1 MKIVVTVLLIM
12 TGIMT
17 GTGKFESD
25 VFKTKDGKELKITF
39 IKHGSL
45 MFEFD
50 GKIMYVDPVS
60 DSDHA
65 RAW

>member
-39 IKHGSL
+39 IKH
-45 MFEFD
+45 
-50 GKIMYVDPVS
+50 
-60 DSDHA
+60 
-65 RAW
+65 